1 MQINFEC
8 VHCGEIN
15 LVDLSD
21 INLGDLAGN
30 DVPGEADPDE
40 ILELKEQIK
49 ELEILSDRQEQELIN
64 AQSGISKAISKSER
78 PSMEIQ
84 GEVAEEVLNDLLQD
98 TFPED
103 IFTPIKKGQRGADI
117 RQSVMMP
124 SGREAGSILYESK
137 NTKNWSNK
145 WIEKLRTDMQNDG
158 ATVGLI
164 VSKAFPAKHS
174 DALVQLEE
182 KIWLCKPGIHVTAFV
197 KALRQGI
204 LMGAKRDIL
213 DEFTSKNS
221 KDSLYEYV
229 TGDFIEQI
237 SNIARVYLDLK
248 GELTKEQTAF
258 QRKWKARE
266 KLLDQL
272 ESSMTGMVGSIE
284 GLGVPSMKLDKIQ
297 ELTLD

>member
-21 INLGDLAGN
+21 INLGDLAG
-30 DVPGEADPDE
+30 DGVSGEADPDE

-98 TFPED
+98 SFPED
-103 IFTPIKKGQRGADI
+103 IFTPIKKGQSGADI

-145 WIEKLRTDMQNDG
+145 WIEKLRTDMQSDG

-204 LMGAKRDIL
+204 LMGARRDIL
-213 DEFTSKNS
+213 DEFTSKNL

-229 TGDFIEQI
+229 TSDFIEQI

-284 GLGVPSMKLDKIQ
+284 GLGVPSMKLDKIK

>member
-103 IFTPIKKGQRGADI
+103 IFTPIKKGQSGADI

-204 LMGAKRDIL
+204 LMGARRDIL
-213 DEFTSKNS
+213 DEFTSKNL

-229 TGDFIEQI
+229 TSDFIEQI
-237 SNIARVYLDLK
+237 SNIARVYIDLK